1 MRYRGRAGALCA
13 ALLAAAAGT
22 HGAESAQTWRGL
34 AVAPSTAALRT
45 SAATTPYPQSIETRI
60 VTGMGGRVYGP
71 YTGRHFAS
79 RRETDVE
86 HMVAT
91 SEAHDSGLCA
101 ADAAHEAAIRLRPAE
116 PDAGG
121 ARGEPAP
128 EEREG
133 RRGVAAAGKPVLV
146 RGTGRGGQAQAPA
159 HRGRARGESPGG
171 GLVAVR
177 LDRDDGVRRAP
188 PAPSL
193 SPSPEAPGPG
203 EADALRRWDTDGNG
217 RITCREARAHGI
229 APVRRGHPAWRFMRD
244 GDGDGVV
251 CE

>member
-1 MRYRGRAGALCA
+1 
-13 ALLAAAAGT
+13 
-22 HGAESAQTWRGL
+22 
-34 AVAPSTAALRT
+34 
-45 SAATTPYPQSIETRI
+45 
-60 VTGMGGRVYGP
+60 MGGRVYGP

-133 RRGVAAAGKPVLV
+133 RRGVAAAGEPVLV
-146 RGTGRGGQAQAPA
+146 RGRV
-159 HRGRARGESPGG
+159 
-171 GLVAVR
+171 VAVKRKYR
-177 LDRDDGVRRAP
+177 LTVDAREARALEGVLSRCASTAMMVAGGRDA
-188 PAPSL
+188 A
-193 SPSPEAPGPG
+193 PSPEAPGPG
-203 EADALRRWDTDGNG
+203 EACALRRWDTNGNG